1 MVRVLI
7 ADAYPVIRRGIR
19 RLIEAQAGWQVCAE
33 AADGPAAVELAIQE
47 RPDVAVLDVG
57 LPVHNGMVVL
67 GRLRTSLPETHVL
80 LFSAED
86 DEQTISSG
94 LASGA
99 RGYLLKGE
107 TDAHL
112 VPAINALV
120 ARRSFFSPTVSDLL
134 LDAAVVRNS
143 KSLTTAFTGRE
154 LEVMQLVCEGRS
166 NRDIAGRLGLSV
178 KTIETHRGSSMRKA
192 GARTAGQL
200 VRFAMKNRLVQA

>member
-1 MVRVLI
+1 MVRVMI

-33 AADGPAAVELAIQE
+33 AVDGPAAVPLAIQT
-47 RPDVAVLDVG
+47 RPDVVIVDVG
-57 LPVHNGMVVL
+57 LPGQNGMVVTA
-67 GRLRTSLPETHVL
+67 RLRKLLPATEVL

-86 DEQTISSG
+86 DEWTIAAG
-94 LASGA
+94 LAAGA

-134 LDAAVVRNS
+134 LDAAVVRTR

-154 LEVMQLVCEGRS
+154 LEVMQLVCDGQS
-166 NRDIAGRLGLSV
+166 NHDIARRLGLSV
-178 KTIETHRGSSMRKA
+178 KTVETHRGSSMRKA
-192 GARTAGQL
+192 GAHTAAQL